1 MLTPLPINSGPR
13 AVSVINSSSEKLGG
27 AKVVATAVV
36 PDNVVKI
43 QNILRRWSDI
53 EQMDLIITLG
63 AFFFSLLSASLK
75 YLKICSSVELTSAL
89 YLLFQSRGDW
99 LYSTRFNARSYKTID
114 WERNT
119 WSSVCNDAR
128 EFKGIATILILV
140 RWLILWCLLHFV
152 VSHFI
157 FASLVSFLKPLI
169 FFRISV
175 KRASTWLICLDW
187 SVCRQTLLCYD
198 LNQKPIYLE

>member
-114 WERNT
+114 
-119 WSSVCNDAR
+119 
-128 EFKGIATILILV
+128 
-140 RWLILWCLLHFV
+140 
-152 VSHFI
+152 
-157 FASLVSFLKPLI
+157 
-169 FFRISV
+169 
-175 KRASTWLICLDW
+175 
-187 SVCRQTLLCYD
+187 
-198 LNQKPIYLE
+198 

>member
-63 AFFFSLLSASLK
+63 AFFFFLTVSLPE
-75 YLKICSSVELTSAL
+75 V
-89 YLLFQSRGDW
+89 
-99 LYSTRFNARSYKTID
+99 
-114 WERNT
+114 
-119 WSSVCNDAR
+119 
-128 EFKGIATILILV
+128 FKNL
-140 RWLILWCLLHFV
+140 
-152 VSHFI
+152 
-157 FASLVSFLKPLI
+157 
-169 FFRISV
+169 
-175 KRASTWLICLDW
+175 
-187 SVCRQTLLCYD
+187 
-198 LNQKPIYLE
+198 